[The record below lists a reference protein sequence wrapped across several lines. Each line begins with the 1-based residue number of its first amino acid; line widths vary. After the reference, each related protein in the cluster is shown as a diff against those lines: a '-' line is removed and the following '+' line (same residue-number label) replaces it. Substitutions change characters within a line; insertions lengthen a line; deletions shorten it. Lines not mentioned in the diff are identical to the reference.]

1 MDRLNIPEKRNQT
14 MRSLLNNRISN
25 YQSLVAVL
33 IVLLSMGKIS
43 AAELPSFADLVE
55 QNAPTI
61 VEIQTSRSVAAR
73 APIGDQELEDL
84 LRRLNPGE
92 EPDLNIEGIPEMR
105 QRGAVGSGFI
115 ISEDGYVIT
124 NNHVVAG
131 ADEIQVHLND
141 RRVFDAEII
150 GLDEPSDLALLKVS
164 AGDLPY
170 ASFGDS
176 DSIRVGDWV
185 LAIGS
190 PFGLEFSAAAGSVSA
205 QGRSVPG
212 RSSYNYM
219 SFIQTDGAIN
229 QGNSGGPLFNLE
241 GEVIGINSQIL
252 SSTGGS
258 NGISFSIPSNVAL
271 NVVNQLRETGRVERG
286 LLGVRMRAVDYAL
299 AEIFGMERP
308 RGAFVDEVQPDS
320 PASRSDIRNEDII
333 LRFMDHDIEDYTDLP
348 FFVGQYRPG
357 TLAEDEVFRD
367 GEFITL
373 TVELGSSPTNAVA
386 SVSREPDR
394 DRHNPLGFRVTALS
408 EETRQVAG
416 ISGVRITEMGEGPGR
431 DAGLAEGDVIVAL
444 NRREVTSAEEFTE
457 IADQL
462 PESGFVPIR
471 IIREG
476 QGTTMAL
483 ELSP

>member
-1 MDRLNIPEKRNQT
+1 LDRLNIPEKRNQT

-150 GLDEPSDLALLKVS
+150 GLDEPSDLALIKVS

-170 ASFGDS
+170 VSFGDS

-190 PFGLEFSAAAGSVSA
+190 PFGLEFSAAAGIVSA

-219 SFIQTDGAIN
+219 SFIQTDVAIN

-357 TLAEDEVFRD
+357 TLAEVEVFRD

>member
-1 MDRLNIPEKRNQT
+1 

-185 LAIGS
+185 LAMGS
-190 PFGLEFSAAAGSVSA
+190 PFGLEFSAAAGIVSA

-219 SFIQTDGAIN
+219 SFIQTDVAIN

-357 TLAEDEVFRD
+357 TLAEVEVFRD

>member
-1 MDRLNIPEKRNQT
+1 

-150 GLDEPSDLALLKVS
+150 GLDEPSDLALIKVS

-170 ASFGDS
+170 VSFGDS

-190 PFGLEFSAAAGSVSA
+190 PFGLEFSAAAGIVSA

-219 SFIQTDGAIN
+219 SFIQTDVAIN

-357 TLAEDEVFRD
+357 TLAEVEVFRD

>member
-1 MDRLNIPEKRNQT
+1 
-14 MRSLLNNRISN
+14 MRSLMNNRISN

-141 RRVFDAEII
+141 RRVFVGEII
-150 GLDEPSDLALLKVS
+150 GLYETSDLALLKVS
-164 AGDLPY
+164 AGYLPY
-170 ASFGDS
+170 VSFGDL

-190 PFGLEFSAAAGSVSA
+190 PFGLEFSAAAGIVSA

-219 SFIQTDGAIN
+219 SFIQTDVAIN

-241 GEVIGINSQIL
+241 GEVIGINSQLL

-357 TLAEDEVFRD
+357 TLAEVEVFRD

-408 EETRQVAG
+408 EEPRQVAG